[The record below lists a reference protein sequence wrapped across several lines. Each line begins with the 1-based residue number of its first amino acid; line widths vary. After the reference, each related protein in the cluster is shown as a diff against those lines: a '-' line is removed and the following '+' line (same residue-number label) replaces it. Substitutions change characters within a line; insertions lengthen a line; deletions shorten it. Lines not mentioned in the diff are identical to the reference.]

1 MVLKMKAHTHIYT
14 LCIFIRI
21 LFIFQAFCCGNL
33 VYACICVIN
42 QSTHWCAYWGPC
54 LAFAGGLL
62 GMERPRT
69 WSSVLLYLE
78 LVNWINNLLLSGNW
92 SWKGFRCN
100 VLPCSK
106 PLICTGLNSFFWF
119 LRGLGGPQVC
129 GNFCHCSL
137 CSCAA
142 CAGLS
147 VRQGRGLMTAAFLTL
162 QNRLGYVRKQ
172 VAGSAVW
179 THGDDGYNIYIYCI
193 CYIHVICIYIT

>member
-1 MVLKMKAHTHIYT
+1 MVLKMKAHTHIYICIYVYIYT

-78 LVNWINNLLLSGNW
+78 LVNWINLLLSGNW

-106 PLICTGLNSFFWF
+106 PLICTGLNSFFLVPQGPRGPTSLWQLLPLLAMQ
-119 LRGLGGPQVC
+119 LRSVCRSFRAPRPGFDDGSVFDATESARVCSQASGGLG
-129 GNFCHCSL
+129 SL
-137 CSCAA
+137 WWW
-142 CAGLS
+142 
-147 VRQGRGLMTAAFLTL
+147 V
-162 QNRLGYVRKQ
+162 
-172 VAGSAVW
+172 
-179 THGDDGYNIYIYCI
+179 
-193 CYIHVICIYIT
+193 